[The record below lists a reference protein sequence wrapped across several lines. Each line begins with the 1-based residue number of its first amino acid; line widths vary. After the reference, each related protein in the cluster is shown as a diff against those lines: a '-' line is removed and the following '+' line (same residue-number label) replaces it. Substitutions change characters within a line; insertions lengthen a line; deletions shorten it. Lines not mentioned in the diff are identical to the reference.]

1 MLRIWMAPTKVSD
14 MDMFKTFKT
23 VAGQRAG
30 RIGERRRSRSRERRR
45 SRSRETSRRRSR
57 SRESKRPRL
66 DSRDRDMSEK
76 LKQRE
81 RSREKSSR
89 SKMKGIP
96 GDPSK
101 NANMVPLG
109 SRSRGG
115 EDVKAE
121 RDSWYADPE
130 ARSVED
136 RQKCESFEWNDVKGS
151 ALLDEDER
159 NRKIALKKEKESLRR
174 EKEALKASS
183 SRRSRDHDRPSS
195 SRQYDARADDSHH
208 RRSSK
213 SSHRESE
220 RPSRSRHREEEIGGS
235 YWESHS
241 VKLEPNEEDLR
252 RKVKEED
259 RGRSKKER
267 KEKKEKRKEKRH
279 SKRSS
284 REGHGEYSGHPDDHE
299 EVNEVQDGFEIDS
312 VGKVTS
318 VLKFS
323 GW

>member
-1 MLRIWMAPTKVSD
+1 MRIWMAPTKVSD

-81 RSREKSSR
+81 RSREKRSR

-159 NRKIALKKEKESLRR
+159 ERKMALKKEKESLRR

-183 SRRSRDHDRPSS
+183 SRRSRDHDRPS

-259 RGRSKKER
+259 RGRSKKEK